1 MAARVT
7 ELKELNDALGDAGEP
22 RRRIDED
29 GSLFLRKLGYPRKIR
44 DPRRR
49 ILNGYEDGGWL
60 AAGTPFE
67 EAIADIE
74 AAKKARLVFPYS
86 GTNREHAAI

>member
-7 ELKELNDALGDAGEP
+7 ELKVLNDALAGE

-49 ILNGYEDGGWL
+49 ILKACEASGWL
-60 AAGTPFE
+60 AAGTLFE

-74 AAKKARLVFPYS
+74 AAKKARLVFP
-86 GTNREHAAI
+86 

>member
-7 ELKELNDALGDAGEP
+7 ELKVLNDALGDTGEP

-49 ILNGYEDGGWL
+49 VLKACEDSGWL
-60 AAGTPFE
+60 VAGTPFE

-86 GTNREHAAI
+86 GTNREYATI